1 MMTGEIT
8 VLLQA
13 KVMVT
18 VIINQPWCLR
28 QWTVWYPHSP
38 VHQTQWHMQLTE
50 NQKYSSL
57 PKYCV
62 ILSSFWMYFWD
73 KFTTINACRTY
84 DLALALTTGDNISM
98 NMKPFGTLN
107 FLSCLNQ
114 SRDLSVFNMS
124 FGYKIHKI
132 LSYKNYQ
139 TRLKRY
145 SPKWTDLK
153 MIKLL
158 TWLCWFQYHR
168 LNWKLPLWIS

>member
-1 MMTGEIT
+1 MSST
-8 VLLQA
+8 VD
-13 KVMVT
+13 
-18 VIINQPWCLR
+18 ISI
-28 QWTVWYPHSP
+28 
-38 VHQTQWHMQLTE
+38 
-50 NQKYSSL
+50 SSL
-57 PKYCV
+57 P
-62 ILSSFWMYFWD
+62 SSSNTMTYAIDRKPNLQQPTKVLCNFIKFSGCIWD

-145 SPKWTDLK
+145 SPK
-153 MIKLL
+153 
-158 TWLCWFQYHR
+158 
-168 LNWKLPLWIS
+168 